1 MTTTLS
7 ARRSQAWF
15 PGHRY
20 VPVQLITGVEVF
32 PRRRGRVRVGTTTI
46 HGSAAQ
52 LRALAA
58 EITRAASEA
67 DAAPPATAVA
77 TRPI

>member
-1 MTTTLS
+1 MTS
-7 ARRSQAWF
+7 VVRSNRSQAWF

-20 VPVQLITGVEVF
+20 VPVRFIAGVEVF
-32 PRRRGRVRVGTTTI
+32 ARRRGRVRVGTTTI

-58 EITRAASEA
+58 EIVRAADEA
-67 DAAPPATAVA
+67 EAPRPGGMRVA
-77 TRPI
+77 

>member
-1 MTTTLS
+1 MTS
-7 ARRSQAWF
+7 AVHPSRSQAWF

-20 VPVQLITGVEVF
+20 VPVRLIAGVEVF

-46 HGSAAQ
+46 HGSTAQ

-58 EITRAASEA
+58 EIVRAADEA
-67 DAAPPATAVA
+67 DAAPLAIAVA
-77 TRPI
+77 ARSI